1 MAVMCAMQATTGGH
15 DTDPVHVF
23 AYHAGTELMA
33 DQFDLPKYG
42 GYEAVRRIP
51 NADTR
56 NRTLHAMKDESD
68 NMWRK
73 GLFEHIDEDSIE
85 SSDEICTLTWSL
97 RAKPT
102 KYGTLDK
109 VKARLCI
116 RGDLMKK
123 GVHFTDSYSPV
134 MSMAAFRAMLTY
146 AAAYGWLSLHIDF
159 VAAYLNAVCRERI
172 FVRAPKGLSG
182 AVPGEILRLRKW
194 LYGAPPSGRE
204 WHLTVM
210 PALQHLGFS
219 QSDADPCLLLK
230 GMGTEEE
237 AMCGLVVDDCAFVA
251 KNQATLDA
259 LAKYLGD
266 KFEIDVRG
274 QLDWFY
280 GIGITWDRSTQSVL
294 LSQQTYVE
302 TLLRR
307 FDLEGLRPLSTPITT
322 VLRKRREGEPAC
334 TGPYRQLIGGLLF
347 TLLTRA
353 DLPFAVGHLCR
364 FMANPSA
371 LHWEAGLRVLRYLMH
386 TPDRKLRLG
395 ALSKITCVYADADF
409 AGEPDEAKST
419 GGVLT
424 LLLGSSIDF
433 SSRLQKGTGISSCES
448 EYMNLTPAV
457 QQGLWLRK
465 LVANLELEQQG
476 AIIVQEDNKSAIAL
490 ANDSGRFRKRTKHI
504 NVKYHF
510 MRQHI
515 DSGEISLQ
523 FCPTKDMLAD
533 IYTKPLQGLP
543 FARLRDA
550 VLQDLI

>member
-1 MAVMCAMQATTGGH
+1 
-15 DTDPVHVF
+15 
-23 AYHAGTELMA
+23 
-33 DQFDLPKYG
+33 
-42 GYEAVRRIP
+42 
-51 NADTR
+51 
-56 NRTLHAMKDESD
+56 
-68 NMWRK
+68 
-73 GLFEHIDEDSIE
+73 
-85 SSDEICTLTWSL
+85 
-97 RAKPT
+97 
-102 KYGTLDK
+102 
-109 VKARLCI
+109 
-116 RGDLMKK
+116 
-123 GVHFTDSYSPV
+123 
-134 MSMAAFRAMLTY
+134 
-146 AAAYGWLSLHIDF
+146 
-159 VAAYLNAVCRERI
+159 
-172 FVRAPKGLSG
+172 
-182 AVPGEILRLRKW
+182 
-194 LYGAPPSGRE
+194 
-204 WHLTVM
+204 
-210 PALQHLGFS
+210 
-219 QSDADPCLLLK
+219 
-230 GMGTEEE
+230 
-237 AMCGLVVDDCAFVA
+237 
-251 KNQATLDA
+251 
-259 LAKYLGD
+259 
-266 KFEIDVRG
+266 
-274 QLDWFY
+274 
-280 GIGITWDRSTQSVL
+280 
-294 LSQQTYVE
+294 
-302 TLLRR
+302 
-307 FDLEGLRPLSTPITT
+307 
-322 VLRKRREGEPAC
+322 
-334 TGPYRQLIGGLLF
+334 
-347 TLLTRA
+347 
-353 DLPFAVGHLCR
+353 
-364 FMANPSA
+364 MANPSA